1 LFFHESPPPDIILI
15 LIQQTFILPVSSFKI
30 RGKLTMK
37 DTLVFFMKTR
47 RCRDAQYRVD
57 KTFSRILGM
66 YREKRGKNG
75 DEVRGK

>member
-1 LFFHESPPPDIILI
+1 
-15 LIQQTFILPVSSFKI
+15 
-30 RGKLTMK
+30 MK

-75 DEVRGK
+75 DEVKGK